1 MTRISP
7 ATCSTQC
14 LNRHIT
20 PALCSAA
27 FPLGIHKD
35 CISESKAIRYITSCY
50 YPQSIGV
57 APVVVAIVVPE
68 DCMLLEIMTKPNS
81 VMPWLST
88 SQDNLFSER
97 SQGCFSFWTLLS
109 CGWTLVKQRPPW
121 PPPVQL
127 EKSLSMMFCCSESEC
142 KMRYLQ
148 CELNN
153 HCWTNC
159 IELVNTALQS
169 PYMITILLLSGAIRD
184 IRILSCT
191 TIGCPFFPD
200 YILFEVETSKLC
212 CKWHVSGPS

>member
-1 MTRISP
+1 
-7 ATCSTQC
+7 
-14 LNRHIT
+14 
-20 PALCSAA
+20 
-27 FPLGIHKD
+27 
-35 CISESKAIRYITSCY
+35 
-50 YPQSIGV
+50 
-57 APVVVAIVVPE
+57 
-68 DCMLLEIMTKPNS
+68 
-81 VMPWLST
+81 MPWLST

-142 KMRYLQ
+142 KMKYLQ

-153 HCWTNC
+153 HCWTHC
-159 IELVNTALQS
+159 IELVDTALQS

-212 CKWHVSGPS
+212 CKWHVSGPSQCISRKLQCDDYKKSKHRAYALCIQWKIYTDGVCLL

>member
-1 MTRISP
+1 VTRISP

-88 SQDNLFSER
+88 SQDNLFSE
-97 SQGCFSFWTLLS
+97 SQECFLDAIKLWLDSGKAKATMATTCAVGKITVNDVLLF
-109 CGWTLVKQRPPW
+109 R
-121 PPPVQL
+121 
-127 EKSLSMMFCCSESEC
+127 E
-142 KMRYLQ
+142 
-148 CELNN
+148 
-153 HCWTNC
+153 
-159 IELVNTALQS
+159 
-169 PYMITILLLSGAIRD
+169 
-184 IRILSCT
+184 
-191 TIGCPFFPD
+191 
-200 YILFEVETSKLC
+200 
-212 CKWHVSGPS
+212 